1 MLLQKPARFAAP
13 LVLLFAL
20 CAHAQNGATALPDA
34 PTPAPQPENNAVTLR
49 NTPRNILEDQKAI
62 WTSPARIRE
71 SNAAGPAIL
80 VLATTVLITTDHQ
93 VMSSSGL
100 IDPSLNSDA
109 STASNGLLGGFV
121 ATPVL
126 IYGMGHIHHDDYATQ
141 TGILGGEAMV
151 NSLVVDQVMKFISLR
166 ERPTVDGARGRFFQ
180 TSVGTDSSFPSTHCM
195 IAWSS
200 AAVIASQ
207 YNGPLTKITAYS
219 LATGLSVT
227 RVLARQHFPSD
238 VLVGSAV
245 GWMIGRYVAHRHH
258 RE

>member
-1 MLLQKPARFAAP
+1 
-13 LVLLFAL
+13 
-20 CAHAQNGATALPDA
+20 
-34 PTPAPQPENNAVTLR
+34 
-49 NTPRNILEDQKAI
+49 
-62 WTSPARIRE
+62 
-71 SNAAGPAIL
+71 
-80 VLATTVLITTDHQ
+80 
-93 VMSSSGL
+93 
-100 IDPSLNSDA
+100 
-109 STASNGLLGGFV
+109 
-121 ATPVL
+121 
-126 IYGMGHIHHDDYATQ
+126 
-141 TGILGGEAMV
+141 
-151 NSLVVDQVMKFISLR
+151 
-166 ERPTVDGARGRFFQ
+166 
-180 TSVGTDSSFPSTHCM
+180 M